1 MLNSLIHPLVVGD
14 GTWRVD
20 HTSSIAI
27 TTSTVSK
34 LSRPKSFE
42 KCDVFDTSLPG
53 QYLMR
58 ADRKAGDSFYLC
70 RIGHLKYIHV
80 SAMGL

>member
-1 MLNSLIHPLVVGD
+1 MPALTAMDSIGFFVRYLNAEFLQGKDKPILFMNHPK
-14 GTWRVD
+14 T

-42 KCDVFDTSLPG
+42 KCDCPE
-53 QYLMR
+53 
-58 ADRKAGDSFYLC
+58 
-70 RIGHLKYIHV
+70 I
-80 SAMGL
+80 